1 MHEVK
6 DLRDESYQLYAEL
19 IECAARKYQISKGV
33 KMKWFYKW
41 LRKKINTIDLDMGT
55 REMVL
60 SNSIRPRM
68 FIDEHTNAMNFSVT
82 KANGGYVV
90 QFSQYDKRTDRSE
103 PKLHIVTDDK
113 DLGEEI
119 GKIISFESLRS

>member
-6 DLRDESYQLYAEL
+6 DLTSESYQLYAEL
-19 IECAARKYQISKGV
+19 IECSIRKYQITKGV

-41 LRKKINTIDLDMGT
+41 LRKKINTIDLGMGT
-55 REMVL
+55 SEMVL
-60 SNSIRPRM
+60 SNSIRPRI
-68 FIDEHTNAMNFSVT
+68 FIDEHSNVMNFSVSR
-82 KANGGYVV
+82 ANGGYVV
-90 QFSQYDKRTDRSE
+90 QFSQYDKRTDRAE